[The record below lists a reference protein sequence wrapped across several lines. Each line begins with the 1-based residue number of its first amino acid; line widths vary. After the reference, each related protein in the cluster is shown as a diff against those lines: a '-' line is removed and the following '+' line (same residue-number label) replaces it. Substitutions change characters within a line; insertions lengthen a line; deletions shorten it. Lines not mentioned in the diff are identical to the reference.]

1 MLDFKNELD
10 KLLELEAE
18 PLAQTPLE
26 ELARSQARLFSSLDK
41 RQADISLQVEE
52 VYDIVRE
59 LDASELRESY
69 NEEKRRSQTLL
80 EALILMCD
88 MIEDF
93 CAFARK
99 SGDEALLHQAELM
112 LKSAD
117 GLLQSRGVTR
127 FGEAGE
133 RLDPEIHSVR
143 GTAAS
148 GIAKEH
154 VAEVLQSGYLYMG
167 NVIRKAS
174 VILSAGTEE
183 T

>member
-18 PLAQTPLE
+18 PLAKAPLE
-26 ELARSQARLFSSLDK
+26 ELARSQARLFMSLDK
-41 RQADISLQVEE
+41 RQTDISLQVEE

-59 LDASELRESY
+59 LDSSELRDSLK
-69 NEEKRRSQTLL
+69 EEKKRSQTLL

-88 MIEDF
+88 MLEDF
-93 CAFARK
+93 YAFARK
-99 SGDEALLHQAELM
+99 SGDEALLGQAGLM
-112 LKSAD
+112 LKNAD
-117 GLLQSRGVTR
+117 GLLQSRGITR
-127 FGEAGE
+127 FGETGQ
-133 RLDPEIHSVR
+133 RLDPKIHSVR

-154 VAEVLQSGYLYMG
+154 VAEVLQSGYYYMG
-167 NVIRKAS
+167 DVIRKAS

-183 T
+183 A

>member
-26 ELARSQARLFSSLDK
+26 ELARSQARLFASLDK

-69 NEEKRRSQTLL
+69 NEEKKRSQTLL
-80 EALILMCD
+80 AALILMCD

-99 SGDEALLHQAELM
+99 IGDEALLRQAELM
-112 LKSAD
+112 LKNAD
-117 GLLQSRGVTR
+117 GLLQRSGVTR
-127 FGEAGE
+127 FGEAE
-133 RLDPEIHSVR
+133 QRLDPEIHSVR
-143 GTAAS
+143 GTDVS
-148 GIAKEH
+148 ELPKEH
-154 VAEVLQSGYLYMG
+154 VADVIQSGYYYMG

-174 VILSAGTEE
+174 VILSTGTEE
-183 T
+183 A

>member
-26 ELARSQARLFSSLDK
+26 ELARSQAQLFSSLDK
-41 RQADISLQVEE
+41 RQTDISLQVEE

-59 LDASELRESY
+59 LDASELRESLKK
-69 NEEKRRSQTLL
+69 EKERLQKLL
-80 EALILMCD
+80 EALIFMCD

-99 SGDEALLHQAELM
+99 SGDESLLRQAELM
-112 LKSAD
+112 RKNVD
-117 GLLQSRGVTR
+117 GMLQSRGVTR
-127 FGEAGE
+127 FGEAGQ

-143 GTAAS
+143 GTAVS
-148 GIAKEH
+148 KLPKEH
-154 VAEVLQSGYLYMG
+154 VANVIQSGYYYMG

-183 T
+183 A